1 MTLND
6 PEWQQFLT
14 IRSIV
19 RPLCGGWPSC
29 YTEYTQYPRTSF
41 KRHFSRSSNEL
52 QTVEWYTISW
62 LTFAARRYAYRDL
75 CRRASVRLSSVTFV
89 YWKRNKRIVKL
100 FLSRIAP
107 CTILVFFRT
116 KWQYL
121 DWDPLTGA
129 SNTGGYKKNID
140 FSTSILL
147 YLGNNTVW
155 CGKTRMVWLP
165 DGEESL
171 RISRFDRIPAC
182 DRQTDKQTD
191 ILRQYIPRYA

>member
-1 MTLND
+1 MQA
-6 PEWQQFLT
+6 PVA
-14 IRSIV
+14 V
-19 RPLCGGWPSC
+19 RCFTNC
-29 YTEYTQYPRTSF
+29 YTLPLPF

-129 SNTGGYKKNID
+129 SNTGGYKKI
-140 FSTSILL
+140 STFRPVFCFISEIIPFGVEKLE
-147 YLGNNTVW
+147 W
-155 CGKTRMVWLP
+155 CGYLTAKRVW
-165 DGEESL
+165 GSAVSTEY
-171 RISRFDRIPAC
+171 RRVT
-182 DRQTDKQTD
+182 DRQTNRQTSCD
-191 ILRQYIPRYA
+191 SIFRAMHSIAR